1 MIMIYDDSDHDMT
14 MIMNTM
20 IIFQKTMMYEYY
32 DNIQKTMM
40 RLCFLS
46 KKNSMSKSR
55 EI

>member
-20 IIFQKTMMYEYY
+20 IIFQKTLMYEYY

-40 RLCFLS
+40 RLFVLN
-46 KKNSMSKSR
+46 K
-55 EI
+55 

>member
-14 MIMNTM
+14 MIMNTITM

-40 RLCFLS
+40 KLFFLT
-46 KKNSMSKSR
+46 KK
-55 EI
+55 IV